1 MPYWHFFIRPWLFLI
16 HLGLKHC
23 HVLETINTS
32 VLVAALNMSLP
43 EARSFTPHYPG
54 PQEPSFML
62 IRLGL
67 LQKTLAVHHC
77 TVNKQ
82 GDTAHTQRSIRMHLH
97 RITTKVNPAL
107 AWMSTIN
114 HSCRQFILESC
125 LKSQSSTFCSD
136 GTVKVELS
144 PSCLCE
150 PHGEMIPRCQD
161 KWFKYWHQIQQKE
174 RVAKEAWSICC
185 RNFPTEWDFTSPGEF
200 KAERDFTKSPTFI
213 IYHLLRA
220 KWGHVMKNKQV
231 KPLDSTGNP
240 LWFWFLKT

>member
-1 MPYWHFFIRPWLFLI
+1 MPHCHFFIRPRLFLI

-62 IRLGL
+62 IRPCP

-82 GDTAHTQRSIRMHLH
+82 GVTALNPWAHTQRSILHLH

-107 AWMSTIN
+107 AWLSTIN
-114 HSCRQFILESC
+114 HSCPQFILQSC
-125 LKSQSSTFCSD
+125 LKRQSSTFSSD
-136 GTVKVELS
+136 EAMKVELS

-150 PHGEMIPRCQD
+150 PHGETIPRCQD
-161 KWFKYWHQIQQKE
+161 K
-174 RVAKEAWSICC
+174 
-185 RNFPTEWDFTSPGEF
+185 
-200 KAERDFTKSPTFI
+200 
-213 IYHLLRA
+213 
-220 KWGHVMKNKQV
+220 
-231 KPLDSTGNP
+231 
-240 LWFWFLKT
+240 

>member
-43 EARSFTPHYPG
+43 EARSFTPHYPS

-62 IRLGL
+62 IRPGL
-67 LQKTLAVHHC
+67 LQRTLAVHHC

-82 GDTAHTQRSIRMHLH
+82 GDTAPNPYAHTQRSFWLHLH

-107 AWMSTIN
+107 AWLSMMN

-125 LKSQSSTFCSD
+125 LKSQSSTFSSD

-174 RVAKEAWSICC
+174 RAAKEAWSICC
-185 RNFPTEWDFTSPGEF
+185 RNFPTVWDFTSPGEF
-200 KAERDFTKSPTFI
+200 
-213 IYHLLRA
+213 
-220 KWGHVMKNKQV
+220 
-231 KPLDSTGNP
+231 
-240 LWFWFLKT
+240 